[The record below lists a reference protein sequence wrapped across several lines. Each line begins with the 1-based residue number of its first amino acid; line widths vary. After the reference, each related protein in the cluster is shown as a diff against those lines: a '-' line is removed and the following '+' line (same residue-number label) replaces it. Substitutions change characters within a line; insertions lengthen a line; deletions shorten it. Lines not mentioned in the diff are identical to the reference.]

1 MLPRDYTKQENLIAE
16 AQRRYRV
23 ADMLIT
29 MHSILR
35 DSNSRRAIALDSEM
49 FLSSIVI
56 AALAFVDPDLLDW
69 LPWDKILLVSPLG

>member
-1 MLPRDYTKQENLIAE
+1 MAGTDQENLIAE

-56 AALAFVDPDLLDW
+56 AALAFVDLDLLDW